1 MKNTTETSAL
11 SLLANDAGYDPLEDR
26 LRENIRSTIEAV
38 FEEELGVIVGVTAG
52 LILSGVQFAVDW
64 WDERQQIGYINE
76 AFSNSYARLCDDRD
90 KGFEPYKLFIYYEI
104 VLDTMELLVEHRAD
118 RLSYD
123 KLYNLRIL
131 VEAAQIDKQ
140 NNYDEY
146 IQSFTVE
153 KAGDLFYFNP
163 VGAISWLTPPIKC

>member
-1 MKNTTETSAL
+1 MTGTTTKW
-11 SLLANDAGYDPLEDR
+11 
-26 LRENIRSTIEAV
+26 TKAV
-38 FEEELGVIVGVTAG
+38 EGVIVGVTAG

-104 VLDTMELLVEHRAD
+104 VLDTIELLVEHRAD

-123 KLYNLRIL
+123 KLYDLRIL

-146 IQSFTVE
+146 IQSFTVK